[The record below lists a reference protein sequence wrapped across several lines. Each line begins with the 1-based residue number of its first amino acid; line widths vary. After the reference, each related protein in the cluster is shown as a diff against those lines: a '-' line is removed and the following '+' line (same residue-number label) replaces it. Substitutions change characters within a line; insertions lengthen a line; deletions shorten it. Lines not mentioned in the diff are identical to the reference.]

1 MNIKCQLSESFPRQ
15 LLWLMWKYGSFT
27 IDVHAPRDSK
37 GEWFGRFYKVYWSWE
52 RNRFAI
58 VSHNF
63 NLGLSDLI
71 CTAEINLCDL
81 ITLSTWTFD
90 Q

>member
-37 GEWFGRFYKVYWSWE
+37 GEW
-52 RNRFAI
+52 
-58 VSHNF
+58 
-63 NLGLSDLI
+63 LGGFTKFIGHGNETDL
-71 CTAEINLCDL
+71 L
-81 ITLSTWTFD
+81 
-90 Q
+90 